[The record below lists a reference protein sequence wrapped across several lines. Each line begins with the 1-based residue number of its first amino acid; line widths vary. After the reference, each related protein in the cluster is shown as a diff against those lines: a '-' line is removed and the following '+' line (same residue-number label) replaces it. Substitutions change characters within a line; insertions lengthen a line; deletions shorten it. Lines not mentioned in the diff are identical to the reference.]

1 MSSVLFLCTGNAA
14 RSVFAGAMLGT
25 LRSDVRVET
34 AGTLAVEGLPMSW
47 RTRAALEAVGLTPP
61 HHRSR
66 QATRSDLDRADLVVA
81 MAPEHVGWVRRT
93 HPAAGA
99 RTSTLRHL
107 AGALGGGPGPL
118 PARLGGG
125 PGPLAARLGGLEL
138 AARPVDP
145 GEEIADPAGGEV
157 GVFIACAREVVGL
170 VRRLAELV

>member
-47 RTRAALEAVGLTPP
+47 RTRAALEAVGLTSP

-66 QATRSDLDRADLVVA
+66 QVTTADLDRADLVIA
-81 MAPEHVGWVRRT
+81 MAPEHVVWVRRT

-107 AGALGGGPGPL
+107 AGALDGCPAPL
-118 PARLGGG
+118 AERLGSLD
-125 PGPLAARLGGLEL
+125 LAARL
-138 AARPVDP
+138 VDP
-145 GEEIADPAGGEV
+145 AEEIADPAGGEV
-157 GVFIACAREVVGL
+157 GVFISCAREVAGL
-170 VRRLAELV
+170 VRRLAEQV

>member
-14 RSVFAGAMLGT
+14 RSVFAGAMLGA

-34 AGTLAVEGLPMSW
+34 AGTLAVDGLPMSW
-47 RTRAALEAVGLTPP
+47 RTRDALEVVGLTSP

-66 QATRSDLDRADLVVA
+66 QATKADLDRADLVVA
-81 MAPEHVGWVRRT
+81 MAPEHVAWVRRM
-93 HPAAGA
+93 HPTAGA

-107 AGALGGGPGPL
+107 AGALDGCPGPL
-118 PARLGGG
+118 PERLG
-125 PGPLAARLGGLEL
+125 RLEL
-138 AARPVDP
+138 AGRSVDP

-170 VRRLAELV
+170 VRRLAEQI

>member
-14 RSVFAGAMLGT
+14 RSVFAGAMLVA
-25 LRSDVRVET
+25 LRADVQVET

-81 MAPEHVGWVRRT
+81 MAPEHVAWVRRT

-107 AGALGGGPGPL
+107 AGALDGCPGPL
-118 PARLGGG
+118 P
-125 PGPLAARLGGLEL
+125 ARLGGLEL
-138 AARPVDP
+138 AARWVDP

-157 GVFIACAREVVGL
+157 GVFIACAQEVVGL
-170 VRRLAELV
+170 VRRLAEQV